1 MNPNC
6 PKLRSSDKR
15 ATQLMLPSGEQIAI
29 AHGDQRAVVT
39 EVGATLR
46 TYVKG
51 GVSVIEGFAGDEV
64 PTHGRGQVLYPWPN
78 RIGDGEWTFSDRVAR
93 PTVDDVEHATAS
105 HGLVRWRPFRVDA
118 VNQNRCVLSLLLHPT
133 PDYPF
138 LSEISVAYHLG
149 SLGLTVTTTV
159 TNRDEV
165 PLPFGVGF
173 HPYLSVTTP
182 TIEGAQLEIPAS
194 AYVAVNDRQ
203 LPTGEILPLAG
214 NQLDFSKR
222 KSVSGHQLDVT
233 FTELLRDDTG
243 LATATLEDAH
253 GGQIELSVDRNFPY
267 LQVYTGDHLEKG
279 RRRTSVA
286 VEPMTCPPDALRSGK
301 DVVVL
306 EPGQHWAG
314 SWRLRRT

>member
-1 MNPNC
+1 
-6 PKLRSSDKR
+6 
-15 ATQLMLPSGEQIAI
+15 MLPSGEQIAI

-51 GVSVIEGFAGDEV
+51 GLSVVEGFAGEEV
-64 PTHGRGQVLYPWPN
+64 PTHARGQVLYPWPN
-78 RIGDGEWTFSDRVAR
+78 RIGDGEWTFSGRVAR
-93 PTVDDVEHATAS
+93 PTIDDVPHATAS
-105 HGLVRWRPFRVDA
+105 HGLVRWRPFHVEA

-138 LSEISVAYHLG
+138 LSDISVAYHLG

-159 TNRDEV
+159 TNRDSV

-173 HPYLSVTTP
+173 HPYLAVTTP
-182 TIEGAQLEIPAS
+182 TIEGAQLEMPAKS
-194 AYVAVNDRQ
+194 YVAVDDRQ

-222 KSVSGHQLDVT
+222 KSLSGHELDVT
-233 FTELLRDDTG
+233 YTDLLRDDTG
-243 LATATLEDAH
+243 LAVATLEDAS
-253 GGQIELSVDRNFPY
+253 GGEIDLSVDRNFPY
-267 LQVYTGDHLEKG
+267 FQVYTGDQLEKG

-286 VEPMTCPPDALRSGK
+286 IEPMTCPPDALRSGK

-314 SWRLRRT
+314 SWRLRRR

>member
-1 MNPNC
+1 
-6 PKLRSSDKR
+6 
-15 ATQLMLPSGEQIAI
+15 MLPSGEQIAI
-29 AHGDQRAVVT
+29 AHGDQRAVIT

-51 GVSVIEGFAGDEV
+51 GVSVVEGFAGEEV
-64 PTHGRGQVLYPWPN
+64 PTGARGQVLYPWPN
-78 RIGDGEWTFSDRVAR
+78 RIGDGKWSFSERTAH
-93 PTVDDVEHATAS
+93 PTIDDVQHATAI
-105 HGLVRWRPFRVDA
+105 HGLVRWRPFRIDA

-159 TNRDEV
+159 TNRDDI
-165 PLPFGVGF
+165 PIPFGVGF
-173 HPYLSVTTP
+173 HPYLAVTTP
-182 TIEGAQLEIPAS
+182 TIEGSQLEVPAK
-194 AYVAVNDRQ
+194 AHIAVDERQ
-203 LPTGEILPLAG
+203 LPMGEILPLAG
-214 NQLDFSKR
+214 SLLDFSRR
-222 KSVSGHQLDVT
+222 KSLSGHELDVT
-233 FTELLRDDTG
+233 YTELIRDDSG
-243 LATATLEDAH
+243 LATVVLEDGT
-253 GGQIELSVDRNFPY
+253 GGEVELSVDRNFPY
-267 LQVYTGDHLEKG
+267 LQVYTGDKLERG

-314 SWRLRRT
+314 SWRLRRRV

>member
-1 MNPNC
+1 
-6 PKLRSSDKR
+6 
-15 ATQLMLPSGEQIAI
+15 MLPSGEQIAI
-29 AHGDQRAVVT
+29 AHGDQRAVIT

-46 TYVKG
+46 TFVKG
-51 GVSVIEGFAGDEV
+51 GVSVVEGFAGEEV
-64 PTHGRGQVLYPWPN
+64 PSHARGQVLFPWPN
-78 RIGDGEWTFSDRVAR
+78 RIGEGEWTFSGRVAR
-93 PTVDDVEHATAS
+93 PTIDDVRHATAS
-105 HGLVRWRPFRVDA
+105 HGLVRWRPFRIEA

-138 LSEISVAYHLG
+138 LSEISVMYHLG

-182 TIEGAQLEIPAS
+182 TIEGSQLEIPAK
-194 AYVAVNDRQ
+194 AYVAVDDRQ

-214 NQLDFSKR
+214 HQLDFSKR
-222 KSVSGHQLDVT
+222 KSLSGHELDVT
-233 FTELLRDDTG
+233 YTELVRDDTG
-243 LATATLEDAH
+243 LAVATLEDAL
-253 GGQIELSVDRNFPY
+253 GGEVELSVDRNFPY
-267 LQVYTGDHLEKG
+267 FQVYTGDHLEKG

-286 VEPMTCPPDALRSGK
+286 IEPMTCPPDALRSGK

-314 SWRLRRT
+314 SWRLRRKS

>member
-1 MNPNC
+1 
-6 PKLRSSDKR
+6 
-15 ATQLMLPSGEQIAI
+15 MLPSGEQIAI

-51 GVSVIEGFAGDEV
+51 GVSVIEGFAGEEV
-64 PTHGRGQVLYPWPN
+64 PTAARGQVLYPWPN
-78 RIGDGEWTFSDRVAR
+78 RIGEGEWSFSGRAAR
-93 PTVDDVEHATAS
+93 PHIDDVAHKTAI
-105 HGLVRWRPFRVDA
+105 HGLVRWRPFRIEA

-133 PDYPF
+133 PEYPF
-138 LSEISVAYHLG
+138 LSEISLAYHLG

-159 TNRDEV
+159 TNCDGV
-165 PLPFGVGF
+165 PIPFGVGF

-182 TIEGAQLEIPAS
+182 TIEGAMLEVPAR
-194 AYVAVNDRQ
+194 AYIAVNDRQ

-214 NQLDFSKR
+214 NPLDFAKR
-222 KSVSGHQLDVT
+222 KSLSGHELDVT
-233 FTELLRDDTG
+233 YTELVRDDSG
-243 LATATLEDAH
+243 LAVATLEDAS
-253 GGQIELSVDRNFPY
+253 GGEIQLSVDRNFPY
-267 LQVYTGDHLEKG
+267 LQVYTGDHNEKG

-286 VEPMTCPPDALRSGK
+286 IEPMTCPPDALRSGK

-314 SWRLRRT
+314 SWRLRRSEP